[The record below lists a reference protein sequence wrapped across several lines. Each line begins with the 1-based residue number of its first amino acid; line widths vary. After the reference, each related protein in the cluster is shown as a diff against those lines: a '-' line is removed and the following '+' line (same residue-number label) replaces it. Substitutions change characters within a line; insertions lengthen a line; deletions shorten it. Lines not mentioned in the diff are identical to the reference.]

1 MDISEGEHFMKK
13 TKIICTLG
21 PATDKKDLLVDMIKS
36 GMDLARFNFS
46 HGSHGECEARLNL
59 LKEAE
64 KEAGRLVGYVADT
77 KGPEMRLGLFKGD
90 KTTLVPGHEFTLT
103 IDDVEGTAEKAH
115 VNYKGLPEEVKRG
128 DTILLN
134 DGKLSL
140 EVQSTTDREIH
151 TLVVNG
157 GEISSRK
164 RVAVPGAFLKLPFL
178 SDADVSDITFAAQHG
193 MTYVAASFVRNAH
206 DAMEIRRLLERL
218 GSPMGI
224 IAKIENQEGVDNID
238 EILQVVDG
246 VMVARGDLGVEIP
259 MEDVP
264 IVQKQIIAKCNAL
277 GKPVVTATQM
287 LESMITNYR
296 ATRAEANDIA
306 NSIFDGTDAIM
317 LSGETASG
325 AYPLEAVQTMA
336 RIAKRTEEAID
347 YVGVFQHKGIGAQV
361 QMTDAISHAT
371 VQIAQELE
379 ANAIMSITES
389 GYTARMVAK
398 YRPKAHVLGVSPKE
412 ESLRRMNLYWGVTP
426 LKGENKASTDA
437 LIEASLK
444 NALDAG
450 VIKKGDS
457 LVVTAGMNVGKVGST
472 NLIQVV
478 NVGQKIVSG
487 QGIGKKAASGIVLR
501 VEKKADLDQFKPG
514 MILAVASLENEM
526 GTCAA
531 QAGGIIAEEG
541 GFTSPAAIIG
551 INYGLPV
558 IVGAKGAMEAL
569 ETGDLVTLD
578 VTTGSVYAGKINVK

>member
-1 MDISEGEHFMKK
+1 MKK

-21 PATDKKDLLVDMIKS
+21 PTTDKKDLLVNMINA

-46 HGSHGECEARLNL
+46 HGSHEECEARLNL
-59 LKEAE
+59 LKEAV
-64 KEAGRLVGYVADT
+64 KETGKVVGYVADT

-90 KTTLVPGHEFTLT
+90 RTTLVSGHEFILT
-103 IDDVEGTAEKAH
+103 TDDVEGTAEKAH
-115 VNYKGLPEEVKRG
+115 VNYAGLPEEVNKG
-128 DTILLN
+128 DIILLN

-140 EVQSTTDREIH
+140 EVKSTADKEIR
-151 TLVVNG
+151 TVVVNG

-178 SDADVSDITFAAQHG
+178 SDADRSDITFAAQHG
-193 MTYVAASFVRNAH
+193 MDYVAASFVRNAH
-206 DAMEIRRLLERL
+206 DAMEIRRLLESL
-218 GSPMGI
+218 GSHMGI

-325 AYPLEAVQTMA
+325 DYPLEAVQTMA

-347 YVGVFQHKGIGAQV
+347 YVHVFQHKGIGAQV

-398 YRPKAHVLGVSPKE
+398 YRPKATVIGVSPVE
-412 ESLRRMNLYWGVTP
+412 ESLRRMTLYWGVEP
-426 LKGENKASTDA
+426 LKGENKPSTDA
-437 LIEASLK
+437 LIDASLK
-444 NALDAG
+444 DALAAKL
-450 VIKKGDS
+450 IKKGDS
-457 LVVTAGMNVGKVGST
+457 LVVTAGMHVGKVGST

-478 NVGQKIVSG
+478 NVGEKVVAG
-487 QGIGKKAASGIVLR
+487 QGIGKKATSGIVLR
-501 VEKKADLDQFKPG
+501 VEKKSDLDAFKPG

-526 GTCAA
+526 GTKAA

-551 INYGLPV
+551 INYGIPV
-558 IVGAKGAMEAL
+558 IIGAKGAMDAL

-578 VTTGSVYAGKINVK
+578 VATGSVYAGKINVK